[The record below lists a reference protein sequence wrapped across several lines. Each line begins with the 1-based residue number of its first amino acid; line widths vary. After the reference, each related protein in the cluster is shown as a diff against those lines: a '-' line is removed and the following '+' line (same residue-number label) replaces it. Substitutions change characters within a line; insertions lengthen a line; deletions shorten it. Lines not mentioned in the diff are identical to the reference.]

1 MSPDRLE
8 GKIRNAIRIVE
19 EEVSHGF
26 AILLHLQVM
35 ETQKFHDGV
44 AAMSCQ
50 LDFVA
55 RCLS

>member
-35 ETQKFHDGV
+35 EKLRKLMMV
-44 AAMSCQ
+44 
-50 LDFVA
+50 LPP
-55 RCLS
+55 